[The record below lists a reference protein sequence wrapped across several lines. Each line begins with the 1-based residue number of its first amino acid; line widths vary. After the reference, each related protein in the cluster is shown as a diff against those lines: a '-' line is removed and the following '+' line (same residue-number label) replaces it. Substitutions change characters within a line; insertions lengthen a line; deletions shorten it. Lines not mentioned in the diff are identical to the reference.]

1 MSVNV
6 RSSSKIKK
14 APAQKDYESV
24 CGLDALYF
32 YIKVNYLDYSDFFV
46 NHLLRGHLES
56 DNFVLLNKDYTNQ
69 FTYFR
74 YMAEIEKEKNSLPS
88 EGVSP
93 LQEIGRI
100 GFKNLN
106 EKDNLDSIIVQ
117 MNSNALQQ
125 MSINDIIYH
134 FTALLNNFGMTPQKF
149 QLSRVDLNTY
159 VFDYSFD
166 WLSYDYFSTKSKKVE
181 PKYNGYDLETFY
193 LGSRNNGLFLRIY
206 DKLKQLKTLEYSEGN
221 IKEYL
226 IGLKYINKYK
236 NIPKYKNLWNVEIEL
251 RREQLRIY
259 RIDTLEDL
267 NQNVNSLFKIIFSK
281 SIRLLAEGKKMDS
294 HDNRIPTHSVWSHII
309 NEYDYNGFP
318 ALELDKEKLKEYKR
332 DRIWLRNRLIE
343 FLDEPK
349 NTDFYLREKTQELLD
364 YLDKYPD
371 IQKLFKDN

>member
-1 MSVNV
+1 M
-6 RSSSKIKK
+6 
-14 APAQKDYESV
+14 
-24 CGLDALYF
+24 YF

-88 EGVSP
+88 EGFSP
-93 LQEIGRI
+93 LQEIGRV

-106 EKDNLDSIIVQ
+106 QKDNLDSIIVQ

-134 FTALLNNFGMTPQKF
+134 FTSLLNNFGMTPQKF

-181 PKYNGYDLETFY
+181 PKYNGYDLETFE

-236 NIPKYKNLWNVEIEL
+236 NIPKYKSLWNVEIEL
-251 RREQLRIY
+251 RREQLRLY

-267 NQNVNSLFKIIFSK
+267 NQNVNSLSKIIFSK
-281 SIRLLAEGKKMDS
+281 SIRLLAEGKKWILTTTEYQ
-294 HDNRIPTHSVWSHII
+294 RIVYGVI
-309 NEYDYNGFP
+309 
-318 ALELDKEKLKEYKR
+318 L
-332 DRIWLRNRLIE
+332 
-343 FLDEPK
+343 
-349 NTDFYLREKTQELLD
+349 
-364 YLDKYPD
+364 
-371 IQKLFKDN
+371 

>member
-1 MSVNV
+1 MSVDI

-32 YIKVNYLDYSDFFV
+32 YIKINYLDYSDFFV

-74 YMAEIEKEKNSLPS
+74 YMSEIEEGKNSLPD

-93 LQEIGRI
+93 LQEIARI

-106 EKDNLDSIIVQ
+106 QNDNLDSIIVQ

-125 MSINDIIYH
+125 MSINDIINH
-134 FTALLNNFGMTPQKF
+134 FTVFLNNFGMTPLKF

-159 VFDYSFD
+159 LFDYSFD

-221 IKEYL
+221 IKQYL
-226 IGLKYINKYK
+226 IGLKYLNKYK
-236 NIPKYKNLWNVEIEL
+236 QIPKYKSLWNVEIEL
-251 RREQLRIY
+251 RREQLRLY

-267 NQNVNSLFKIIFSK
+267 NQNVNSLFKIIFLK

-318 ALELDKEKLKEYKR
+318 VLEINKEKLKEYKR

-343 FLDEPK
+343 FLEEPK
-349 NTDFYLREKTQELLD
+349 NTDFYLREKTQELIN
-364 YLDKYPD
+364 YLDNYSD
-371 IQKLFKDN
+371 IKKLFKV